1 MDAGELYDCAMT
13 DYVAGLREAIQDLVA
28 PDLKAISARQEAFQK
43 QMESMQKQME
53 VQHDATVKTIEAF
66 RAEMR
71 SEFAALR
78 ANNQLEVLRQV
89 SPLSERLAV
98 VKKKA

>member
-1 MDAGELYDCAMT
+1 MSDVIT
-13 DYVAGLREAIQDLVA
+13 GLRQVIQDLVA
-28 PDLKAISARQEAFQK
+28 PDLKAIMSRQD
-43 QMESMQKQME
+43 SLQKQME

-98 VKKKA
+98 VEKKA

>member
-1 MDAGELYDCAMT
+1 MT
-13 DYVAGLREAIQDLVA
+13 DMITGVRQVIQDLVA
-28 PDLKAISARQEAFQK
+28 PDLKAILSRQESLQK
-43 QMESMQKQME
+43 QLE
-53 VQHDATVKTIEAF
+53 VQHDAVVKTIEAF

-98 VKKKA
+98 VEKKA

>member
-1 MDAGELYDCAMT
+1 MADVIT
-13 DYVAGLREAIQDLVA
+13 GLRQVIQDLVA
-28 PDLKAISARQEAFQK
+28 PDLKAMLSRQE
-43 QMESMQKQME
+43 SLQKQME
-53 VQHDATVKTIEAF
+53 VQHDAVVKTIEAF

-89 SPLSERLAV
+89 SHLANDWR
-98 VKKKA
+98 

>member
-1 MDAGELYDCAMT
+1 MT
-13 DYVAGLREAIQDLVA
+13 DYVQGLRQVIQDLVA
-28 PDLKAISARQEAFQK
+28 PDLKAISARQEALKEQLATI
-43 QMESMQKQME
+43 QKQME

-89 SPLSERLAV
+89 VPLSERLAV
-98 VKKKA
+98 VEKKA

>member
-1 MDAGELYDCAMT
+1 
-13 DYVAGLREAIQDLVA
+13 VIQDLVA
-28 PDLKAISARQEAFQK
+28 PDLKAISSRQE
-43 QMESMQKQME
+43 SLQKQME
-53 VQHDATVKTIEAF
+53 VQHEAVVRTIEAF

-78 ANNQLEVLRQV
+78 ASNQLEGLRQV

-98 VKKKA
+98 VDKKA

>member
-1 MDAGELYDCAMT
+1 MSDVIT
-13 DYVAGLREAIQDLVA
+13 GLRQVIQDLVA
-28 PDLKAISARQEAFQK
+28 PDLKAILSRQESLQE
-43 QMESMQKQME
+43 QQDSLQKQME
-53 VQHDATVKTIEAF
+53 VQHEALVKTIEAF

-98 VKKKA
+98 VEKKA

>member
-1 MDAGELYDCAMT
+1 MT
-13 DYVAGLREAIQDLVA
+13 DYAAGLRQVIQDLVA
-28 PDLKAISARQEAFQK
+28 PDLKAISARQESVQK
-43 QMESMQKQME
+43 QLETMQKQLE

-89 SPLSERLAV
+89 SPLSERLAIV
-98 VKKKA
+98 EKKT

>member
-1 MDAGELYDCAMT
+1 MT
-13 DYVAGLREAIQDLVA
+13 DYVQGLRQVIQDLVA
-28 PDLKAISARQEAFQK
+28 PDLKAILARQDSLQK
-43 QMESMQKQME
+43 QVE
-53 VQHDATVKTIEAF
+53 VQHDAMAKTIEAF

-98 VKKKA
+98 VEKKA

>member
-1 MDAGELYDCAMT
+1 VT
-13 DYVAGLREAIQDLVA
+13 DMITGVRQVIQDLVA
-28 PDLKAISARQEAFQK
+28 PDLKAILSRQESLQK
-43 QMESMQKQME
+43 QLE
-53 VQHDATVKTIEAF
+53 VQHDAVVKTIEAF

-98 VKKKA
+98 VEKKA